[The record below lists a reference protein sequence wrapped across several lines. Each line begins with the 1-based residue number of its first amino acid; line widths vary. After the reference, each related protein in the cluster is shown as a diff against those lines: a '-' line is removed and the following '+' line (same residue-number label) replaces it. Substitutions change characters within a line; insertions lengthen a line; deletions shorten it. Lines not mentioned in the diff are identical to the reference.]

1 MRIVSTA
8 IPAALPLVS
17 RRSLMLGAAALPLA
31 LGACASVTDPATG
44 KIDPAKIDRALKL
57 AAADAKV
64 IAGSL
69 KSVLAQLSALDIPGL
84 TPKVLEIAGIAI
96 AGVTDT
102 ADALQAVTSIAAA
115 QPLVKKLVTYAQAFA
130 ASLATLPLPKEVTM
144 TLRAAVILL
153 PVVEATVDLVVNR
166 LPETSEIE
174 GARAVLVACAAR

>member
-8 IPAALPLVS
+8 LAAAPSLALS
-17 RRSLMLGAAALPLA
+17 RRSLLLGTTACVPLA
-31 LGACASVTDPATG
+31 LGACASITDPATG
-44 KIDPAKIDRALKL
+44 KIDPAKLDRALKL

-64 IAGSL
+64 IAATL
-69 KSVLAQLSALDIPGL
+69 KSVLAQLSSLDIPGL
-84 TPKVLEIAGIAI
+84 TPKAIEIAGIAI

-102 ADALQAVTSIAAA
+102 ADALQGVSSIAVA

-130 ASLATLPLPKEVTM
+130 GSVATLPLPKEVTT

-166 LPETSEIE
+166 LPETSEIDWARGVLA
-174 GARAVLVACAAR
+174 GA